1 MIYRYLFILL
11 CFASCNE
18 VTRNAIQSD
27 EPTKEELHKEYIFN
41 LHNQN
46 IEEAYINQDF
56 VNILSVKY
64 NIADSICTEIIV
76 DYLNVVNNQKRNY
89 TNEYKVETIK
99 NYAFENDLQE
109 EQVAN
114 LLEDY
119 FRYSES
125 KKYYSTDIN

>member
-1 MIYRYLFILL
+1 MIYKYLLFIVCLI
-11 CFASCNE
+11 SCNNE
-18 VTRNAIQSD
+18 SQNTVESE
-27 EPTKEELHKEYIFN
+27 EPTREELHKEYIFN

-109 EQVAN
+109 EQVAG
-114 LLEDY
+114 LLHDY
-119 FRYSES
+119 ISYRDT
-125 KKYYSTDIN
+125 KRN